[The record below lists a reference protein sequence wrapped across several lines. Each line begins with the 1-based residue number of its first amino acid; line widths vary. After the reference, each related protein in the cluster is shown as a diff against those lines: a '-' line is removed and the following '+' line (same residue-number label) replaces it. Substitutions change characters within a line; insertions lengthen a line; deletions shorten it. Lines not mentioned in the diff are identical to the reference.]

1 MFDFA
6 WSELGLL
13 ALVAILVL
21 GPKELPQAMRAL
33 GRFTRHARKLASE
46 FQAHVN
52 DLIREAELDD
62 VKRSVDRFSRPNV
75 GVELDRMID
84 PDGSVRRATT
94 ESPDSGDEIPK
105 PSSEPSQPAGQEA
118 GSETSREVSR

>member
-6 WSELGLL
+6 WSELGLV
-13 ALVAILVL
+13 ALVAVLVL

-33 GRFTRHARKLASE
+33 GRFTRRARRLASE
-46 FQAHVN
+46 FQVHVN

-62 VKRSVDRFSRPNV
+62 VKRSVDRFTRPNV
-75 GVELDRMID
+75 SAELDRMID

-94 ESPDSGDEIPK
+94 ESPDSGDKIPK
-105 PSSEPSQPAGQEA
+105 PSSEPSQSAGQEA
-118 GSETSREVSR
+118 GSETSREASR